1 MKTEGT
7 PIVKRIEFSFNCHA
21 DKIQNKKTL
30 RGNFMKNYVNLLFKR
45 IVLASF
51 IGSLGVSLVA
61 QEVEEVVVTAEK
73 RSESLQDI
81 SQAVTALTESDIE
94 EKNITSFVDLS
105 AIVPGVTVAKNEG
118 YKTIISIRGVGNE
131 TNQNAIA
138 APSVA
143 YHMDGVFIASPFA
156 LGTDFLDVER
166 IEVLRGP
173 QGTLFGQNSTGGAV
187 NVISRAPTTE
197 GAEGKLSVTFGDYN
211 LKKVSTSN
219 NFVVSD
225 KIASRFSISSSTRDG
240 FTKNIYT
247 GQDLD
252 DDNSKSFRTDWMFN
266 LNDTS
271 SLRVFGQYFKVDR
284 NGAAIRG
291 IDDQSSGMRKLSQ
304 DTISQHELSSMVVA
318 AIYESDLGFANL
330 KAIASVQ
337 EDDVLVV
344 RDNDRHNYLDPV
356 LSIPGL
362 GAGATYQRA
371 EFTPETSLVDT
382 TTLEINLISSQPIE
396 DRLDWTV
403 GMFYMDH
410 EIENVIRGYRDDDLD
425 GRIKYLCDESF
436 ADPSY
441 CYEHDYGPG
450 FGKFDIFGP
459 GADVDFFTD
468 ANPGRESF
476 SIYGQTT
483 LYVSDTFR
491 IVSGLRYSEDTFT
504 TDVTNFL
511 NVETFQQEGTTDEV
525 TSRVVGEFD
534 LSEDTMVYVAL
545 ARGFKPGGTNLT
557 YGFSTQEELDAA
569 GRPGSVLVD
578 PMVFQ
583 VFEAE
588 TVESVELGLKSTFA
602 DGKARAN
609 LAAFSYTYE
618 NLQFQ
623 ATDPDPYRGG
633 VANIP
638 ESEMSG
644 LEIEFTGF
652 VTDSLS
658 IDMNLAFLESE
669 VTSDYEVL
677 DNVDAYQYFFGQED
691 LRYGLREN
699 VRGNQL
705 AKTPEFTA
713 DILIKYETNL
723 PSGNTL
729 TTTAQYVKRGGF
741 QQRVSNNPIVDNIR
755 AYQIGNLTTSIGF
768 SDSLAVDFMVL
779 NVTDESGVNSSM
791 TDVFG
796 VAATGLEL
804 IPPRQLMTR
813 LRYSF

>member
-1 MKTEGT
+1 
-7 PIVKRIEFSFNCHA
+7 
-21 DKIQNKKTL
+21 
-30 RGNFMKNYVNLLFKR
+30 MKNYVNILFKK

-51 IGSLGVSLVA
+51 VGSFGLSLVA

-81 SQAVTALTESDIE
+81 SQAVTALTETDIE

-118 YKTIISIRGVGNE
+118 YKTVISIRGVGNE

-143 YHMDGVFIASPFA
+143 FHMDGVFIASPFA
-156 LGTDFLDVER
+156 LSTDFLDVER

-187 NVISRAPTTE
+187 NVISKAPSMD
-197 GAEGKLSVTFGDYN
+197 GGSGRLNVTFGDYS
-211 LKKVSTSN
+211 LQKVSTSN
-219 NFVVSD
+219 NFVVND
-225 KIASRFSISSSTRDG
+225 KIATRFSLSSSTRDG
-240 FTKNIYT
+240 FTENVST

-252 DDNSKSFRTDWMFN
+252 DDNSKSFRSDWMFN

-291 IDDQSSGMRKLSQ
+291 IDDQTSGMRKLSQ
-304 DTISQHELSSMVVA
+304 DTISQHELSSWVLA

-382 TTLEINLISSQPIE
+382 TTLEINLISNEPIE

-425 GRIKYLCDESF
+425 GRLKYLCDESF

-441 CYEHDYGPG
+441 CYDHDYGIPG
-450 FGKFDIFGP
+450 RFDIFGP
-459 GADVDFFTD
+459 GAEVDFFTD

-511 NVETFQQEGTTDEV
+511 NVESFQEEGTTDEV

-545 ARGFKPGGTNLT
+545 ARGFKPGGSNLT
-557 YGFSTQEELDAA
+557 FGFTEEEDAAA
-569 GRPGSVLVD
+569 GRPIAPALVF
-578 PMVFQ
+578 PT
-583 VFEAE
+583 FESE
-588 TVESVELGLKSTFA
+588 TVESVEVGLKSTFA
-602 DGKARAN
+602 DGRARAN

-652 VTDSLS
+652 LTDSLS
-658 IDMNLAFLESE
+658 VDMNLAFLESE
-669 VTSDYEVL
+669 VTSNYEVL

-699 VRGNQL
+699 VKGNQL

-713 DILIKYETNL
+713 DILVKHETNL

-729 TTTAQYVKRGGF
+729 TTVAQYVRRGEF
-741 QQRVSNNPIVDNIR
+741 QQRVSNNPIVDDIK
-755 AYQIGNLTTSIGF
+755 AYTIGNLTTSIGF

-779 NVTDESGVNSSM
+779 NITDESGVNSSM

-804 IPPRQLMTR
+804 IPPRQVMTR

>member
-30 RGNFMKNYVNLLFKR
+30 RGNFMKNYVNLLFKQ

-143 YHMDGVFIASPFA
+143 FHMDGVFIASPFA

-187 NVISRAPTTE
+187 NVISKAPTTE

-211 LKKVSTSN
+211 LRKVSTSN
-219 NFVVSD
+219 NFVVND
-225 KIASRFSISSSTRDG
+225 KIATRFSISSTTRDG
-240 FTKNIYT
+240 FSKNVVT

-252 DDNSKSFRTDWMFN
+252 DDNNKSFRTDWMFD

-284 NGAAIRG
+284 NGAAMRG
-291 IDDQSSGMRKLSQ
+291 IDDQNSNMRKLSQ
-304 DTISQHELSSMVVA
+304 DTVSQHELSSMVAA
-318 AIYESDLGFANL
+318 AIYESDLGYANL
-330 KAIASVQ
+330 KIIASVQ

-356 LSIPGL
+356 LSIEGL
-362 GAGATYQRA
+362 PAGSTYQRA

-382 TTLEINLISSQPIE
+382 STFEINLVSNEPALNGK
-396 DRLDWTV
+396 LDWTV
-403 GMFYMDH
+403 GAFYMDH

-425 GRIKYLCDESF
+425 GRIKYLCGESF

-441 CYEHDYGPG
+441 CYEHDYGIPG
-450 FGKFDIFGP
+450 RFDIFEP
-459 GADVDFFTD
+459 IAEVDFFTD
-468 ANPGRESF
+468 SNPGRESY
-476 SIYGQTT
+476 SVYAQTT
-483 LYVSDTFR
+483 YSLSDAFR
-491 IVSGLRYSEDTFT
+491 IISGLRYSEDTFT

-511 NVETFQQEGTTDEV
+511 NVESFQEEGTTDEI
-525 TSRVVGEFD
+525 TSRVVAEVDF
-534 LSEDTMVYVAL
+534 SEDIMGYFAL
-545 ARGFKPGGTNLT
+545 SKGFKPGGSNLT
-557 YGFSTQEELDAA
+557 FGFDDDNA
-569 GRPGSVLVD
+569 P
-578 PMVFQ
+578 PMVFPT
-583 VFEAE
+583 FEAE
-588 TVESVELGLKSTFA
+588 TVDSVEFGLKSTFA
-602 DGKARAN
+602 DGAARAN
-609 LAAFSYTYE
+609 IALFSYSYE

-623 ATDPDPYRGG
+623 ATDPDIYRGG

-638 ESEMSG
+638 DSEMSG

-652 VTDSLS
+652 LTDSLS
-658 IDMNLAFLESE
+658 LDMNLAFLDSE
-669 VTSDYEVL
+669 VTSDYEAL
-677 DNVDAYQYFFGQED
+677 DNVLAYPYFFGEED
-691 LRYGLREN
+691 IRYGLREN
-699 VRGNQL
+699 VKGNQL
-705 AKTPEFTA
+705 AKTPELTA
-713 DILIKYETNL
+713 DITLKHETNL
-723 PSGNTL
+723 ASGNSL
-729 TTTAQYVKRGGF
+729 TTIVQYVKRGDF
-741 QQRVSNNPIVDNIR
+741 QQRVSNNPLVDYVQH
-755 AYQIGNLTTSIGF
+755 YQIGNITTSIGF
-768 SDSLAVDFMVL
+768 SDDLEVDFMLL
-779 NVTDESGVNSSM
+779 NVTDEAGVNSSM

-796 VAATGLEL
+796 VASTGLEL
-804 IPPRQLMTR
+804 IPPRQFMTR
-813 LRYSF
+813 IRYSF

>member
-30 RGNFMKNYVNLLFKR
+30 RGNFMKNYVNLLFKQ

-143 YHMDGVFIASPFA
+143 FHMDGVFIASPFA

-187 NVISRAPTTE
+187 NVISKAPTTE

-211 LKKVSTSN
+211 LRKVSTSN
-219 NFVVSD
+219 NFVVND
-225 KIASRFSISSSTRDG
+225 KIATRFSISSTTRDG
-240 FTKNIYT
+240 FSKNVVT

-252 DDNSKSFRTDWMFN
+252 DDNNKSFRTDWMFD

-284 NGAAIRG
+284 NGAAMRG
-291 IDDQSSGMRKLSQ
+291 IDDQNSNMRKLSQ
-304 DTISQHELSSMVVA
+304 DTVSQHELSSMVAA
-318 AIYESDLGFANL
+318 AIYESDLGYANL
-330 KAIASVQ
+330 KIIASVQ

-356 LSIPGL
+356 LSIEGL
-362 GAGATYQRA
+362 PAGSTYQRA

-382 TTLEINLISSQPIE
+382 STFEINLVSNEPALNGK
-396 DRLDWTV
+396 LDWTV
-403 GMFYMDH
+403 GAFYMDH

-425 GRIKYLCDESF
+425 GRIKYLCGESF

-441 CYEHDYGPG
+441 CYEHDYGIPG
-450 FGKFDIFGP
+450 RFDIFEP
-459 GADVDFFTD
+459 IAEVDFFTD
-468 ANPGRESF
+468 SNPGRESY
-476 SIYGQTT
+476 SVYAQTT
-483 LYVSDTFR
+483 YSLSDAFR
-491 IVSGLRYSEDTFT
+491 IISGLRYSEDTFT

-511 NVETFQQEGTTDEV
+511 NVESFQEEGTTDEI
-525 TSRVVGEFD
+525 TSRVVAEVDF
-534 LSEDTMVYVAL
+534 SEDIMGYFAL
-545 ARGFKPGGTNLT
+545 SKGFKPGGSNLT
-557 YGFSTQEELDAA
+557 FGFDDDNA
-569 GRPGSVLVD
+569 P
-578 PMVFQ
+578 PMVFPT
-583 VFEAE
+583 FEAE
-588 TVESVELGLKSTFA
+588 TVDSVEFGLKSTFA
-602 DGKARAN
+602 DGAARAN
-609 LAAFSYTYE
+609 IALFSYSYE

-623 ATDPDPYRGG
+623 ATDPDIYRGG

-638 ESEMSG
+638 DSEMSG

-652 VTDSLS
+652 LTDSLS
-658 IDMNLAFLESE
+658 LDMNLAFLDSE
-669 VTSDYEVL
+669 VTSDYEAL
-677 DNVDAYQYFFGQED
+677 DNVLAYPYFFGEED
-691 LRYGLREN
+691 IRYGLREN
-699 VRGNQL
+699 VKGNQL

-713 DILIKYETNL
+713 DITLKHETNL
-723 PSGNTL
+723 ASGNSL
-729 TTTAQYVKRGGF
+729 TTIVQYVKRGDF
-741 QQRVSNNPIVDNIR
+741 QQRVSNNPLVDYVQH
-755 AYQIGNLTTSIGF
+755 YQIGNITTSIGF
-768 SDSLAVDFMVL
+768 SDDLEVDFMLL
-779 NVTDESGVNSSM
+779 NVTDEAGVNSSM

-796 VAATGLEL
+796 VASTGLEL
-804 IPPRQLMTR
+804 IPPRQFMTR
-813 LRYSF
+813 IRYSF

>member
-1 MKTEGT
+1 
-7 PIVKRIEFSFNCHA
+7 
-21 DKIQNKKTL
+21 
-30 RGNFMKNYVNLLFKR
+30 MKNYVNILFKK
-45 IVLASF
+45 IVLAS
-51 IGSLGVSLVA
+51 IVGSFGLSLVA

-81 SQAVTALTESDIE
+81 SQAVTALTETDIE

-118 YKTIISIRGVGNE
+118 YKTVISIRGVGNE

-143 YHMDGVFIASPFA
+143 FHMDGVFIASPFA
-156 LGTDFLDVER
+156 LSTDFLDVER

-187 NVISRAPTTE
+187 NVISKAPSMD
-197 GAEGKLSVTFGDYN
+197 GGSGRLNVTFGDYS
-211 LKKVSTSN
+211 LRKVSTSN
-219 NFVVSD
+219 NFVVND
-225 KIASRFSISSSTRDG
+225 KIATRFSLSSSTRDG
-240 FTKNIYT
+240 FTENVST

-252 DDNSKSFRTDWMFN
+252 DDNSKSFRSDWMFN

-291 IDDQSSGMRKLSQ
+291 IDDQTSGMRKLSQ
-304 DTISQHELSSMVVA
+304 DTISQHELSSWVLA

-382 TTLEINLISSQPIE
+382 TTLEINLISNEPIE

-425 GRIKYLCDESF
+425 GRLKYLCDESF

-441 CYEHDYGPG
+441 CYDHDYGIPG
-450 FGKFDIFGP
+450 RFDIFGP
-459 GADVDFFTD
+459 GAEVDFFTD

-511 NVETFQQEGTTDEV
+511 NVESFQEEGTTDEV

-545 ARGFKPGGTNLT
+545 ARGFKPGGSNLT
-557 YGFSTQEELDAA
+557 FGFTEEEDAAA
-569 GRPGSVLVD
+569 GRPIAPALVF
-578 PMVFQ
+578 PT
-583 VFEAE
+583 FESE
-588 TVESVELGLKSTFA
+588 TVESVEVGLKSTFA
-602 DGKARAN
+602 DGRARAN

-652 VTDSLS
+652 LTDSLS
-658 IDMNLAFLESE
+658 VDMNLAFLESE

-699 VRGNQL
+699 VKGNQL

-713 DILIKYETNL
+713 DILVKHETNL

-729 TTTAQYVKRGGF
+729 TTVAQYVRRGEF
-741 QQRVSNNPIVDNIR
+741 QQRVSNNPIVDDIK
-755 AYQIGNLTTSIGF
+755 AYTIGNLTTSIGF

-804 IPPRQLMTR
+804 IPPRQVMTR

>member
-1 MKTEGT
+1 
-7 PIVKRIEFSFNCHA
+7 
-21 DKIQNKKTL
+21 
-30 RGNFMKNYVNLLFKR
+30 MKNYVNILFKK
-45 IVLASF
+45 IVLASVV
-51 IGSLGVSLVA
+51 GSFGLSLIA

-81 SQAVTALTESDIE
+81 SQAVTAITETDIE

-118 YKTIISIRGVGNE
+118 YKTVISIRGVGNE

-143 YHMDGVFIASPFA
+143 FHMDGVFIASPFA
-156 LGTDFLDVER
+156 LSTDFLDVER

-187 NVISRAPTTE
+187 NVISKAPSMD
-197 GAEGKLSVTFGDYN
+197 GGSGRLNVTFGDYS
-211 LKKVSTSN
+211 LRKVSTSN
-219 NFVVSD
+219 NFVVND
-225 KIASRFSISSSTRDG
+225 KIATRFSLSSSTRDG
-240 FTKNIYT
+240 FTENVST

-252 DDNSKSFRTDWMFN
+252 DDNSKSFRSDWMFN

-291 IDDQSSGMRKLSQ
+291 IDDQTSGMRKLSQ
-304 DTISQHELSSMVVA
+304 DTISQHELSSWVLA

-382 TTLEINLISSQPIE
+382 TTLEINLISNEPIE

-425 GRIKYLCDESF
+425 GRLKYLCDESF

-441 CYEHDYGPG
+441 CYDHDYGIPG
-450 FGKFDIFGP
+450 RFDIFGP
-459 GADVDFFTD
+459 GAEVDFFTD

-511 NVETFQQEGTTDEV
+511 NVESFQEEGTTDEV

-545 ARGFKPGGTNLT
+545 ARGFKPGGSNLT
-557 YGFSTQEELDAA
+557 FGFTEEEDAAA
-569 GRPGSVLVD
+569 GRPIAPALVF
-578 PMVFQ
+578 PT
-583 VFEAE
+583 FESE
-588 TVESVELGLKSTFA
+588 TVESVEVGLKSTFA
-602 DGKARAN
+602 DGRARAN

-652 VTDSLS
+652 LTDSLS
-658 IDMNLAFLESE
+658 VDMNLAFLESE

-699 VRGNQL
+699 VKGNQL

-713 DILIKYETNL
+713 DILVKHETNL

-729 TTTAQYVKRGGF
+729 TTVAQYVRRGEF
-741 QQRVSNNPIVDNIR
+741 QQRVSNNPIVDDIK
-755 AYQIGNLTTSIGF
+755 AYTIGNLTTSIGF

-804 IPPRQLMTR
+804 IPPRQVMTR

>member
-1 MKTEGT
+1 
-7 PIVKRIEFSFNCHA
+7 
-21 DKIQNKKTL
+21 
-30 RGNFMKNYVNLLFKR
+30 MKNYVNILFKK

-51 IGSLGVSLVA
+51 VGSFGLSLVA
-61 QEVEEVVVTAEK
+61 QEIEEVVVTAEK
-73 RSESLQDI
+73 RSENLQDI

-187 NVISRAPTTE
+187 NVISKAPSMD
-197 GAEGKLSVTFGDYN
+197 GGSGRMNVTFGDYN
-211 LKKVSTSN
+211 LRKVSTSN
-219 NFVVSD
+219 NFVVND
-225 KIASRFSISSSTRDG
+225 KIATRFSLSSSTRDG

-304 DTISQHELSSMVVA
+304 DTISQHELSSWVLA

-382 TTLEINLISSQPIE
+382 TTLEINLISNQPIE

-425 GRIKYLCDESF
+425 GRLKYLCDESF

-441 CYEHDYGPG
+441 CYDHDYGIPG
-450 FGKFDIFGP
+450 RFDIFGP
-459 GADVDFFTD
+459 AAEVDFFTD

-511 NVETFQQEGTTDEV
+511 NVESFQEEGTTDEV

-534 LSEDTMVYVAL
+534 LSEDTMLYVAL
-545 ARGFKPGGTNLT
+545 ARGFKPGGSNLT
-557 YGFSTQEELDAA
+557 FGFTEEEDAIA
-569 GRPGSVLVD
+569 GRPIA
-578 PMVFQ
+578 PAMVFPT
-583 VFEAE
+583 FESE

-658 IDMNLAFLESE
+658 IDMNLAFLDSE

-713 DILIKYETNL
+713 DILIKHETNL

-729 TTTAQYVKRGGF
+729 TTTAQYVRRGEF
-741 QQRVSNNPIVDNIR
+741 QQRVSNNPIVDDIR
-755 AYQIGNLTTSIGF
+755 AYTIGNLTTSIGF

-804 IPPRQLMTR
+804 IPPRQVMTR

>member
-1 MKTEGT
+1 MK
-7 PIVKRIEFSFNCHA
+7 IYFN
-21 DKIQNKKTL
+21 I
-30 RGNFMKNYVNLLFKR
+30 LFKR
-45 IVLASF
+45 LILASF
-51 IGSLGVSLVA
+51 VGSFSLSLLA

-81 SQAVTALTESDIE
+81 SQAVTALTEEDIE

-118 YKTIISIRGVGNE
+118 YKTVISIRGVGNE

-143 YHMDGVFIASPFA
+143 FHMDGVFIASPFA
-156 LGTDFLDVER
+156 LSTDFLDVER

-173 QGTLFGQNSTGGAV
+173 QGTLFGQNSTGGAI
-187 NVISRAPTTE
+187 NVITKAPSTE
-197 GAEGKLSVTFGDYN
+197 GGSGKLNVTFGDYG
-211 LKKVSTSN
+211 LQKFTTSN
-219 NFVVSD
+219 NFVISD
-225 KIASRFSISSSTRDG
+225 TIATRLSISSTTRDG
-240 FTKNIYT
+240 FSKNLVT

-252 DDNSKSFRTDWMFN
+252 DANNKSVRTDWMFD
-266 LNDTS
+266 LNETS
-271 SLRVFGQYFKVDR
+271 SLRVFGQYFKEDR

-291 IDDQSSGMRKLSQ
+291 IDDQSPGMRKLSQ
-304 DTISQHELSSMVVA
+304 DTVSQHELSSMVIA
-318 AIYESDLGFANL
+318 AIYESDFGFANL
-330 KAIASVQ
+330 KAIASIQ
-337 EDDVLVV
+337 EDDISVT

-356 LSIPGL
+356 LSIPDL

-371 EFTPETSLVDT
+371 EFRPETSVVDT
-382 TTLEINLISSQPIE
+382 TTLEINLISNEPIE

-403 GMFYMDH
+403 GLFYIDH
-410 EIENVIRGYRDDDLD
+410 EIENVIRGYRDDDFD
-425 GRIKYLCDESF
+425 GRLKYLCSESF
-436 ADPSY
+436 ADPNY
-441 CYEHDYGPG
+441 CYEHDYGFPG
-450 FGKFDIFGP
+450 MFDIFGP

-468 ANPGRESF
+468 AFPTRESF

-483 LYVSDTFR
+483 LYVSETFR
-491 IVSGLRYSEDTFT
+491 IVSGLRYSEDTFG

-511 NVETFQQEGTTDEV
+511 SVDVFEQEGTTDEI

-534 LSEDTMVYVAL
+534 LSDDTMLYLAL

-557 YGFSTQEELDAA
+557 YGFATQEELDAA
-569 GRPGSVLVD
+569 GRTAQGAVLVD

-583 VFEAE
+583 VFESE
-588 TVESVELGLKSTFA
+588 TVESFEVGLKSTFA
-602 DGKARAN
+602 DGRARAN

-638 ESEMSG
+638 EAEMSG

-652 VTDSLS
+652 LSDSFS
-658 IDMNLAFLESE
+658 VDMNLAFLNSE

-677 DNVDAYQYFFGQED
+677 DNVDAYAYFIGAED
-691 LRYGLREN
+691 IRYGLREN

-705 AKTPEFTA
+705 AKTPEITA
-713 DILIKYETNL
+713 DISLKYETNL
-723 PSGNTL
+723 SSGNSL
-729 TTTAQYVKRGGF
+729 TTIAQFIKRGSF
-741 QQRVSNNPIVDNIR
+741 QQRVSNNPIVDYVR
-755 AYQIGNLTTSIGF
+755 AYQIGNIITSVGF
-768 SDSLAVDFMVL
+768 SDSLAVDFMLL
-779 NVTDESGVNSSM
+779 NITDEAGVNSSM

-804 IPPRQLMTR
+804 IPPRQAMTR
-813 LRYSF
+813 IRYSF

>member
-7 PIVKRIEFSFNCHA
+7 QPLNRPSLTSICPA
-21 DKIQNKKTL
+21 DKDCKKVKFYM
-30 RGNFMKNYVNLLFKR
+30 GKFMKNYFDIYLKK
-45 IVLASF
+45 IILASF
-51 IGSLGVSLVA
+51 VCSFSLTLIT
-61 QEVEEVVVTAEK
+61 QEIEEVVVTAEK

-81 SQAVTALTESDIE
+81 SQAVTALTEEDIE

-118 YKTIISIRGVGNE
+118 YKTVISIRGVGNE

-143 YHMDGVFIASPFA
+143 FHMDGVFIASPFA

-187 NVISRAPTTE
+187 NVISKAPSTD
-197 GAEGKLSVTFGDYN
+197 GDSGKLNVTFGDYG
-211 LKKVSTSN
+211 LQKFTSSN

-225 KIASRFSISSSTRDG
+225 SIATRFSVSSTTRDG
-240 FTKNIYT
+240 FSKNVVT

-252 DDNSKSFRTDWMFN
+252 DANNKSVRTDWMFE
-266 LNDTS
+266 LNETS

-291 IDDQSSGMRKLSQ
+291 IDDQTPGMRNLSQ
-304 DTISQHELSSMVVA
+304 DTVSQHELSSMVIA

-337 EDDVLVV
+337 EDDILVV

-356 LSIPGL
+356 LAIPGL

-382 TTLEINLISSQPIE
+382 TTLEINLISNEPIE

-403 GMFYMDH
+403 GLFYMDH
-410 EIENVIRGYRDDDLD
+410 EIENHIRGYRDDDLD

-441 CYEHDYGPG
+441 CYEHDYGIPG
-450 FGKFDIFGP
+450 RFDIFGP
-459 GADVDFFTD
+459 IAEVDFFTD
-468 ANPGRESF
+468 SFPGRESF

-483 LYVSDTFR
+483 LSISETLR
-491 IVSGLRYSEDTFT
+491 IISGLRYSEDTFT

-511 NVETFQQEGTTDEV
+511 NVESFQEEGTSDEI
-525 TSRVVGEFD
+525 TSRVVAEFD
-534 LSEDTMVYVAL
+534 LSEDTMLYVGL
-545 ARGFKPGGTNLT
+545 ARGFKPGGSNLT
-557 YGFSTQEELDAA
+557 FGFDDDNA
-569 GRPGSVLVD
+569 P
-578 PMVFQ
+578 PMVFPT
-583 VFEAE
+583 FEPE
-588 TVESVELGLKSTFA
+588 TVESVEVGLKSTFA

-623 ATDPDPYRGG
+623 ATDPDIYRGG

-652 VTDSLS
+652 LSDSLS
-658 IDMNLAFLESE
+658 IDMNLAFLNSE

-677 DNVDAYQYFFGQED
+677 DNVDAYPYFFGEED
-691 LRYGLREN
+691 IRYGLREN
-699 VRGNQL
+699 VKGNSL
-705 AKTPEFTA
+705 AKTPEITA
-713 DILIKYETNL
+713 DISLKYQTNL
-723 PSGNTL
+723 QSGNTL
-729 TTTAQYVKRGGF
+729 QTVAQFIKRGDF
-741 QQRVSNNPIVDNIR
+741 QQRVSNNPIVDYVR
-755 AYQIGNLTTSIGF
+755 DYQIGNIITTVGF
-768 SDSLAVDFMVL
+768 SESLSVDFMLL
-779 NVTDESGVNSSM
+779 NITDEVGVNSSM

-804 IPPRQLMTR
+804 IPPRQAMTR
-813 LRYSF
+813 IRYSF

>member
-1 MKTEGT
+1 
-7 PIVKRIEFSFNCHA
+7 
-21 DKIQNKKTL
+21 
-30 RGNFMKNYVNLLFKR
+30 MKNYVNLLFKQ

-143 YHMDGVFIASPFA
+143 FHMDGVFIASPFA

-187 NVISRAPTTE
+187 NVISKAPTTE

-211 LKKVSTSN
+211 LRKVSTSN
-219 NFVVSD
+219 NFVVND
-225 KIASRFSISSSTRDG
+225 KIATRFSISSTTRDG
-240 FTKNIYT
+240 FSKNVVT

-252 DDNSKSFRTDWMFN
+252 DDNNKSFRTDWMFD

-284 NGAAIRG
+284 NGAAMRG
-291 IDDQSSGMRKLSQ
+291 IDDQNSNMRKLSQ
-304 DTISQHELSSMVVA
+304 DTVSQHELSSMVAA
-318 AIYESDLGFANL
+318 AIYESDLGYANL
-330 KAIASVQ
+330 KIIASVQ

-356 LSIPGL
+356 LSIEGL
-362 GAGATYQRA
+362 PAGSTYQRA

-382 TTLEINLISSQPIE
+382 STFEINLVSNEPALNGK
-396 DRLDWTV
+396 LDWTV
-403 GMFYMDH
+403 GAFYMDH

-425 GRIKYLCDESF
+425 GRIKYLCGESF

-441 CYEHDYGPG
+441 CYEHDYGIPG
-450 FGKFDIFGP
+450 RFDIFEP
-459 GADVDFFTD
+459 IAEVDFFTD
-468 ANPGRESF
+468 SNPGRESY
-476 SIYGQTT
+476 SVYAQTT
-483 LYVSDTFR
+483 YSLSDAFR
-491 IVSGLRYSEDTFT
+491 IISGLRYSEDTFT

-511 NVETFQQEGTTDEV
+511 NVESFQEEGTTDEI
-525 TSRVVGEFD
+525 TSRVVAEVDF
-534 LSEDTMVYVAL
+534 SEDIMGYFAL
-545 ARGFKPGGTNLT
+545 SKGFKPGGSNLT
-557 YGFSTQEELDAA
+557 FGFDDDNA
-569 GRPGSVLVD
+569 P
-578 PMVFQ
+578 PMVFPT
-583 VFEAE
+583 FEAE
-588 TVESVELGLKSTFA
+588 TVDSVEFGLKSTFA
-602 DGKARAN
+602 DGAARAN
-609 LAAFSYTYE
+609 IALFSYSYE

-623 ATDPDPYRGG
+623 ATDPDIYRGG

-638 ESEMSG
+638 DSEMSG

-652 VTDSLS
+652 LTDSLS
-658 IDMNLAFLESE
+658 LDMNLAFLDSE
-669 VTSDYEVL
+669 VTSDYEAL
-677 DNVDAYQYFFGQED
+677 DNVLAYPYFFGEED
-691 LRYGLREN
+691 IRYGLREN
-699 VRGNQL
+699 VKGNQL
-705 AKTPEFTA
+705 AKTPELTA
-713 DILIKYETNL
+713 DITLKHETNL
-723 PSGNTL
+723 ASGNSL
-729 TTTAQYVKRGGF
+729 TTIVQYVKRGDF
-741 QQRVSNNPIVDNIR
+741 QQRVSNNPLVDYVQH
-755 AYQIGNLTTSIGF
+755 YQIGNITTSIGF
-768 SDSLAVDFMVL
+768 SDDLEVDFMLL
-779 NVTDESGVNSSM
+779 NVTDEAGVNSSM

-796 VAATGLEL
+796 VASTGLEL
-804 IPPRQLMTR
+804 IPPRQFMTR
-813 LRYSF
+813 IRYSF